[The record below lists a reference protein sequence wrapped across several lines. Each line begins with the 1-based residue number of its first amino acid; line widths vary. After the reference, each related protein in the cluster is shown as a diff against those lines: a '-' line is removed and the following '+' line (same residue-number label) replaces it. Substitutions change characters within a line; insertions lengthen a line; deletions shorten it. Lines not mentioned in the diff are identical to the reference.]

1 MAVVFVTTLGL
12 LFGLLGVGVWVSL
25 SLMGVG
31 AGTLLAFRSL
41 PVDKVLAQAVW
52 NGLTSSELV
61 ALPMFILM
69 AEFLFRSKFTAN
81 LFRAVEPWVRH
92 LPGGL
97 LHANIVG
104 CTLFAAISGSS
115 AATTMTVGRITLKEL
130 FSRDYDRSLAI
141 GSLAG
146 AGTLGFLIPPSLIFI
161 IYGVLSQTSI
171 LKLFAAGI
179 VPGLLLAGS
188 FAGYLF
194 IRALWRPVVPA
205 RQDESENNIWRER
218 FLALPYLLPFVILMF
233 TILGSMYGGLAS
245 PTEAAAVG
253 VAITLT
259 IMALEGSLTRQTVL
273 ESCLGTARTA
283 SMLGLIIGAAFF
295 LSVAMGYLGLPKAV
309 AAQVAAMNLSP
320 FMLIVMLLGLYIVLG
335 CFLEGMSIIVMTL
348 PITLPLVNAAGF
360 STIWYGVFLVI
371 AVEMAQVTPPVGFNL
386 YVIQGLTGES
396 IGRIARDT
404 LPFFLIMV
412 AFTLLLALAPEIV
425 DFLPNH
431 M

>member
-1 MAVVFVTTLGL
+1 MVFVTTLGL
-12 LFGLLGVGVWVSL
+12 LFGLLGVGIWVSL

-81 LFRAVEPWVRH
+81 LFRAVEPWVRN

-205 RQDESENNIWRER
+205 RQDESGNNIWRER

-253 VAITLT
+253 IAITLT

-273 ESCLGTARTA
+273 ESCLGSARTA

-309 AAQVAAMNLSP
+309 AAQVAAMNVSP

-404 LPFFLIMV
+404 LPFFLIMLV
-412 AFTLLLALAPEIV
+412 FTLLLALAPEIV

>member
-1 MAVVFVTTLGL
+1 VAIVFVTTLGL
-12 LFGLLGVGVWVSL
+12 LFGLLGVGIWVSL

-115 AATTMTVGRITLKEL
+115 AATTMTVGRITLGEL

-188 FAGYLF
+188 FASYLF
-194 IRALWRPVVPA
+194 IRALWRPVMPA
-205 RQDESENNIWRER
+205 RQDDGDNIWRER
-218 FLALPYLLPFVILMF
+218 FRALPYLLPFVILMF

-309 AAQVAAMNLSP
+309 AAQVAAMNVSP
-320 FMLIVMLLGLYIVLG
+320 FMLIVILLGLYIVLG

-412 AFTLLLALAPEIV
+412 AFTLLLALVPEIV

>member
-1 MAVVFVTTLGL
+1 M
-12 LFGLLGVGVWVSL
+12 
-25 SLMGVG
+25 
-31 AGTLLAFRSL
+31 
-41 PVDKVLAQAVW
+41 
-52 NGLTSSELV
+52 
-61 ALPMFILM
+61 
-69 AEFLFRSKFTAN
+69 
-81 LFRAVEPWVRH
+81 
-92 LPGGL
+92 
-97 LHANIVG
+97 
-104 CTLFAAISGSS
+104 
-115 AATTMTVGRITLKEL
+115 
-130 FSRDYDRSLAI
+130 
-141 GSLAG
+141 
-146 AGTLGFLIPPSLIFI
+146 
-161 IYGVLSQTSI
+161 
-171 LKLFAAGI
+171 
-179 VPGLLLAGS
+179 
-188 FAGYLF
+188 
-194 IRALWRPVVPA
+194 
-205 RQDESENNIWRER
+205 
-218 FLALPYLLPFVILMF
+218 
-233 TILGSMYGGLAS
+233 
-245 PTEAAAVG
+245 G

>member
-1 MAVVFVTTLGL
+1 VAIVFVTTLGL

-81 LFRAVEPWVRH
+81 LFRAVEPWVRN

-205 RQDESENNIWRER
+205 RQVERENNIWRER

-404 LPFFLIMV
+404 LPFFLIMLV
-412 AFTLLLALAPEIV
+412 FTLLLALAPEIV

>member
-1 MAVVFVTTLGL
+1 VAIVFVTTLGL

-115 AATTMTVGRITLKEL
+115 AATTMTVGRITLNEL

-171 LKLFAAGI
+171 LRLFAAGI

-188 FAGYLF
+188 FASYLC
-194 IRALWRPVVPA
+194 IRALWRPVMPA
-205 RQDESENNIWRER
+205 RQDGGDSIWHER
-218 FLALPYLLPFVILMF
+218 FRALPYLLPFVILMF

-283 SMLGLIIGAAFF
+283 SMLGLIIGGAFF
-295 LSVAMGYLGLPKAV
+295 LSVTMGYLGLPKAV
-309 AAQVAAMNLSP
+309 AAQVAAMNVSP

-412 AFTLLLALAPEIV
+412 AFTLLLALVPEIV

>member
-1 MAVVFVTTLGL
+1 VAIVFVTTLGL
-12 LFGLLGVGVWVSL
+12 LFGLLGVGIWVSL

-115 AATTMTVGRITLKEL
+115 AATTMTVGRITLNEL

-179 VPGLLLAGS
+179 VPGLLLACS
-188 FAGYLF
+188 FAGYLC
-194 IRALWRPVVPA
+194 IRALWRPVMPA
-205 RQDESENNIWRER
+205 RQDGGDNIWRER
-218 FLALPYLLPFVILMF
+218 FRALPYLLPFVILMF

-283 SMLGLIIGAAFF
+283 SMLGLIIGGAFF

-309 AAQVAAMNLSP
+309 AAQVAAMNVSP

-412 AFTLLLALAPEIV
+412 AFTLLLALVPEIV